1 VQQTETTVPR
11 TSPLNLSSDDFR
23 AAGHQLVDRIADF
36 FASLPERPVTTGESP
51 SSIRRALASDRTLP
65 QHGADAAQ
73 LLNQAADLLFDHSL
87 FNAHPRFWGY
97 VTSSAAPIGVL
108 AELLAAAA
116 NPNCGAW
123 LLSPMA
129 SEIEAQTIRWIA

>member
-1 VQQTETTVPR
+1 MQQTEPIAHR

-36 FASLPERPVTTGESP
+36 FDSLPQRPVTTGETP
-51 SSIRRALASDRTLP
+51 SAIRQWLDADRSLP
-65 QHGADAAQ
+65 MQGTDAAE
-73 LLNQAADLLFDHSL
+73 LLNRSAGLLFDHSC

-108 AELLAAAA
+108 GEMLAAAA

-129 SEIEAQTIRWIA
+129 SEIEAQSIRWIA